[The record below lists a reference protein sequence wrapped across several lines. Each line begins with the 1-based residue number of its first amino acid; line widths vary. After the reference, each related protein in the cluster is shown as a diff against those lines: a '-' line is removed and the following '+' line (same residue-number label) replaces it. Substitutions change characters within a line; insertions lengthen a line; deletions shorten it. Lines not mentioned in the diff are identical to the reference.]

1 MGGHC
6 SGGFGVSGEH
16 QRDAGLLKGGDR
28 WVRGGQERDTGREVT
43 GGDLIEGEQKCGGC
57 F

>member
-28 WVRGGQERDTGREVT
+28 RVRGGQERDTGREVT
-43 GGDLIEGEQKCGGC
+43 GGDLIEGEQKCGGR